1 LLPAIQLHLFP
12 KSTIDV
18 FITVIENDGLESC
31 VASASMAASTALADA
46 GIEMLGMVV
55 ACCSVS
61 FLYISSTL
69 LIKVSLKAIN
79 DDGIWLD
86 PDTAEAAASRGTL
99 LLAGLPALG
108 TITNLWQAGQMTS
121 VDALQVGHFTWMIAF
136 G

>member
-1 LLPAIQLHLFP
+1 
-12 KSTIDV
+12 
-18 FITVIENDGLESC
+18 VIENDGLESC

-61 FLYISSTL
+61 FLNISSTL
-69 LIKVSLKAIN
+69 LITISPKAIN

-121 VDALQVGHFTWMIAF
+121 VDALQVSRFTWMIAF

>member
-1 LLPAIQLHLFP
+1 M
-12 KSTIDV
+12 
-18 FITVIENDGLESC
+18 IENDGLESC

-61 FLYISSTL
+61 SLNSSSPS
-69 LIKVSLKAIN
+69 LIKVSLKSIN

-121 VDALQVGHFTWMIAF
+121 VDVLQVGPFTWMIALS
-136 G
+136 